1 MLCLKLREGKK
12 VSITFGDQVMVVQV
26 NRVFYD
32 GTIQLGFEGP
42 REIEIDRMDNNP
54 ESKESHQKGE

>member
-42 REIEIDRMDNNP
+42 REIEIDRMENQNNYNQ
-54 ESKESHQKGE
+54 EQEEL